1 MVTAGMVAPRLMDV
15 YPKSAARD
23 RLERGTARGPSLRGG
38 FADQGP
44 VRLDGW

>member
-23 RLERGTARGPSLRGG
+23 RLERRARRAIAPGRVR
-38 FADQGP
+38 DQGP
-44 VRLDGW
+44 VRLDGS